1 MLWLVLR
8 CPPTLVNHAKWEETR
23 MALNLKHLKTTA
35 AAALLS
41 LAPAAVF
48 AEDWKFA
55 IEEIPG
61 SIMDAYA
68 QEFKKRIEAATDG
81 DVTVTVYPMG
91 TLGTPTE
98 TVEQAADGVIQLTN
112 VSIGNLGT
120 IVPESQV
127 FLLPYLLPSDP
138 AAVSRILSS
147 SETIYG
153 ALNADF
159 QKRGLEVMTMYS
171 EGPQVWTTNREIRTP
186 EDFENFKMR
195 VMVSPILL
203 ETYKNMGASPTPLP
217 FGEVF
222 GALQLGAVDG
232 QVNPIPTIEEMK
244 FYEVT
249 SHLIWAGEQQHVTTV
264 MSGTDWYETQSP
276 ARQKLIKETLA
287 ELDSYIFDV
296 VETFNKEK
304 LEKILAAK
312 PGINVIRLNAEER
325 AAFQKR
331 SANTHSAYT
340 KIAGDRGEELLGA
353 MLNELKQ
360 AN

>member
-1 MLWLVLR
+1 MKFSIE
-8 CPPTLVNHAKWEETR
+8 TLKV
-23 MALNLKHLKTTA
+23 TA
-35 AAALLS
+35 AAAMLS
-41 LAPAAVF
+41 LAPIGAL

-98 TVEQAADGVIQLTN
+98 TVEQAADGIIQFTN

-138 AAVSRILSS
+138 QKISDILSG

-153 ALNADF
+153 PLNEDF

-186 EDFENFKMR
+186 EDFSNFKMR

-249 SHLIWAGEQQHVTTV
+249 SHLVWAGEQELVTTV
-264 MSGTDWYETQSP
+264 VAGSDWFATLSP
-276 ARQKLIKETLA
+276 ERQKLVRDTMDGMTGFIDGVVTGFNQERLEIIK
-287 ELDSYIFDV
+287 
-296 VETFNKEK
+296 
-304 LEKILAAK
+304 AAK
-312 PGINVIRLNAEER
+312 PDIGLVVLSEDER
-325 AAFQKR
+325 DVFRAR
-331 SANTHSAYT
+331 SGDTASAYVDT
-340 KIAGDRGEELLGA
+340 AGARGQELLGA
-353 MLNELKQ
+353 LQAEL
-360 AN
+360 AGS

>member
-1 MLWLVLR
+1 MTFSFR
-8 CPPTLVNHAKWEETR
+8 N
-23 MALNLKHLKTTA
+23 LKTTA
-35 AAALLS
+35 AATLLS
-41 LAPAAVF
+41 LAPLAAL

-68 QEFKKRIEAATDG
+68 QEFKSRIEAATDG

-98 TVEQAADGVIQLTN
+98 TVEQAADGVIQFTN

-138 AAVSRILSS
+138 NAISNILSS
-147 SETIYG
+147 SDTIYG
-153 ALNADF
+153 PLNEDF
-159 QKRGLEVMTMYS
+159 RKRGLEVMTMYS

-186 EDFENFKMR
+186 EDFSNFKMR

-249 SHLIWAGEQQHVTTV
+249 SHLIWAGEQELVTTV
-264 MSGTDWYETQSP
+264 VAGSDWF
-276 ARQKLIKETLA
+276 ETLSPDRQTLVRDTMA
-287 ELDSYIFDV
+287 GMTGFIDGVVSDFNQKRLDTI
-296 VETFNKEK
+296 K
-304 LEKILAAK
+304 AAK
-312 PGINVIRLNAEER
+312 PEIGLVVLTEDERDAFRARSGDTAEAYVVTAGER
-325 AAFQKR
+325 GQ
-331 SANTHSAYT
+331 
-340 KIAGDRGEELLGA
+340 ELLDA
-353 MLNELKQ
+353 LQSEL
-360 AN
+360 AGN

>member
-1 MLWLVLR
+1 M
-8 CPPTLVNHAKWEETR
+8 TFSFTR
-23 MALNLKHLKTTA
+23 LKTTA

-41 LAPAAVF
+41 LAPIGAL

-68 QEFKKRIEAATDG
+68 QEFKSRIEAATNG

-98 TVEQAADGVIQLTN
+98 TVEQAADGVIQFTN

-120 IVPESQV
+120 IVPESQA

-138 AAVSRILSS
+138 AAISKILSG

-153 ALNADF
+153 PLNDDF
-159 QKRGLEVMTMYS
+159 RKRGLEVMTMYS

-186 EDFENFKMR
+186 DDFENFKMR

-203 ETYKNMGASPTPLP
+203 ETYKNLGASPTPLP

-232 QVNPIPTIEEMK
+232 QVNPVPTIEEMK

-249 SHLIWAGEQQHVTTV
+249 SHLIWAGEQELVTTV
-264 MSGTDWYETQSP
+264 VAGSDWFETLSP
-276 ARQKLIKETLA
+276 DRQKLVRDTMADMTGFIDGVVTDFNQKRLDIIKEAKPDIGLVVLSEDERDAFRARSTDTAKAYTDMVGARGQELLEALQA
-287 ELDSYIFDV
+287 ELSG
-296 VETFNKEK
+296 N
-304 LEKILAAK
+304 
-312 PGINVIRLNAEER
+312 
-325 AAFQKR
+325 
-331 SANTHSAYT
+331 
-340 KIAGDRGEELLGA
+340 
-353 MLNELKQ
+353 
-360 AN
+360 

>member
-1 MLWLVLR
+1 M
-8 CPPTLVNHAKWEETR
+8 TFS
-23 MALNLKHLKTTA
+23 LKTLKTTA
-35 AAALLS
+35 AAALLT
-41 LAPAAVF
+41 LTPLGAL

-68 QEFKKRIEAATDG
+68 QEFKSRIEAATGG

-98 TVEQAADGVIQLTN
+98 TVEQAADGVIQFTN

-138 AAVSRILSS
+138 AAISKILSTS
-147 SETIYG
+147 DTIYG
-153 ALNADF
+153 ALNEDF
-159 QKRGLEVMTMYS
+159 QKRGLDVMTMYS

-249 SHLIWAGEQQHVTTV
+249 SHLIWAGEQELVTTV
-264 MSGTDWYETQSP
+264 VAGSDWFATLTPERKRLVRDTM
-276 ARQKLIKETLA
+276 AGMTGFIDNVVADFNQKRLDIIK
-287 ELDSYIFDV
+287 
-296 VETFNKEK
+296 
-304 LEKILAAK
+304 AAK
-312 PGINVIRLNAEER
+312 PDVGIVVLNEAERDAFR
-325 AAFQKR
+325 AR
-331 SANTHSAYT
+331 SGDTASAYVDT
-340 KIAGDRGEELLGA
+340 AGERGQALLDALQDEL
-353 MLNELKQ
+353 N
-360 AN
+360 

>member
-1 MLWLVLR
+1 M
-8 CPPTLVNHAKWEETR
+8 TLS
-23 MALNLKHLKTTA
+23 LKKLKTTA
-35 AAALLS
+35 AAALLT
-41 LAPAAVF
+41 LAPISAI

-68 QEFKKRIEAATDG
+68 QEFKSRIEAATDG
-81 DVTVTVYPMG
+81 EVTVTVYPMG

-98 TVEQAADGVIQLTN
+98 TVEQAADGIIHFTN

-138 AAVSRILSS
+138 AAISNILSS

-153 ALNADF
+153 PLNEDF
-159 QKRGLEVMTMYS
+159 QKRGLEIMTMYS
-171 EGPQVWTTNREIRTP
+171 EGAQVWTTNREIRTP
-186 EDFENFKMR
+186 EDFANFKMR

-249 SHLIWAGEQQHVTTV
+249 SHLIWAGEQELVTTV
-264 MSGTDWYETQSP
+264 VAGSDWFATLSPERQQLVRDTMAGMTGFIDGVVTDFN
-276 ARQKLIKETLA
+276 QKRLDIIKE
-287 ELDSYIFDV
+287 
-296 VETFNKEK
+296 
-304 LEKILAAK
+304 AK
-312 PGINVIRLNAEER
+312 PDIGIVVLTEEER
-325 AAFQKR
+325 DAFRARSGDTAA
-331 SANTHSAYT
+331 AYLET
-340 KIAGDRGEELLGA
+340 AGDRGKALLDALEAELA
-353 MLNELKQ
+353 AK
-360 AN
+360 

>member
-1 MLWLVLR
+1 VLWCL
-8 CPPTLVNHAKWEETR
+8 PTPVNHANREETC
-23 MALNLKHLKTTA
+23 MAFSLNHLKTTA

-68 QEFKKRIEAATDG
+68 QEFKERIEAATDG

-98 TVEQAADGVIQLTN
+98 TVEQAADGIIQLTN

-138 AAVSRILSS
+138 AAVSDILSG

-153 ALNADF
+153 PLNADF
-159 QKRGLEVMTMYS
+159 QKRGLEIMTMYS

-249 SHLIWAGEQQHVTTV
+249 SHLIWAGEQELVTIV
-264 MSGTDWYETQSP
+264 VAGSDWFATLTPERQQLVRDTMADMTGFIDGVVADFNQ
-276 ARQKLIKETLA
+276 ARLDVIKESKPDIGLVVLTEEERDVFRTRSGDTAATYVETAGARGQELLDALQA
-287 ELDSYIFDV
+287 EL
-296 VETFNKEK
+296 
-304 LEKILAAK
+304 
-312 PGINVIRLNAEER
+312 
-325 AAFQKR
+325 
-331 SANTHSAYT
+331 
-340 KIAGDRGEELLGA
+340 AG
-353 MLNELKQ
+353 N
-360 AN
+360 

>member
-1 MLWLVLR
+1 M
-8 CPPTLVNHAKWEETR
+8 
-23 MALNLKHLKTTA
+23 KTARTYLL
-35 AAALLS
+35 AALFTLTAGLTTPLS
-41 LAPAAVF
+41 AQT
-48 AEDWKFA
+48 EDWRFA

-68 QEFKKRIEAATDG
+68 QEFKRRIEAATNG
-81 DVTVTVYPMG
+81 DVTVSVFPMG

-98 TVEQAADGVIQLTN
+98 TVEQAADGIIQFTN

-138 AAVSRILSS
+138 QKISDILSG
-147 SETIYG
+147 SETIYSEMSK
-153 ALNADF
+153 DF
-159 QKRGLEVMTMYS
+159 NRRGLEVLTMYS

-186 EDFENFKMR
+186 EDFSNFKMR

-232 QVNPIPTIEEMK
+232 QVNPVPTIEEMK

-249 SHLIWAGEQQHVTTV
+249 SHLIWAGEQELVTTV
-264 MSGTDWYETQSP
+264 VAGADWFATLSADRQQLVRDTMAAMTGFIDNVVTEFNQSRLDIITANKP
-276 ARQKLIKETLA
+276 DIQLVVLTEA
-287 ELDSYIFDV
+287 ERDV
-296 VETFNKEK
+296 FR
-304 LEKILAAK
+304 A
-312 PGINVIRLNAEER
+312 R
-325 AAFQKR
+325 AAATAQTYVDDVGAR
-331 SANTHSAYT
+331 GQQLLSALQAE
-340 KIAGDRGEELLGA
+340 IGAG
-353 MLNELKQ
+353 M
-360 AN
+360 

>member
-1 MLWLVLR
+1 M
-8 CPPTLVNHAKWEETR
+8 
-23 MALNLKHLKTTA
+23 KTARTYLL
-35 AAALLS
+35 AALFSLTAGLTTPLS
-41 LAPAAVF
+41 AQT
-48 AEDWKFA
+48 EDWRFA

-68 QEFKKRIEAATDG
+68 QEFKRRIEAATNG
-81 DVTVTVYPMG
+81 DVTVSVFPMG

-98 TVEQAADGVIQLTN
+98 TVEQAADGIIQFTN

-138 AAVSRILSS
+138 QKISDILSG
-147 SETIYG
+147 SETIYSEMSK
-153 ALNADF
+153 DF
-159 QKRGLEVMTMYS
+159 NRRGLEVLTMYS

-186 EDFENFKMR
+186 EDFSNFKMR

-232 QVNPIPTIEEMK
+232 QVNPVPTIEEMK

-249 SHLIWAGEQQHVTTV
+249 SHLIWAGEQELVTTV
-264 MSGTDWYETQSP
+264 VAGADWFATLSADRQQLVRDTMAAMTGFIDNVVTEFNQSRLDIITANKP
-276 ARQKLIKETLA
+276 DIQLVVLTEA
-287 ELDSYIFDV
+287 ERDV
-296 VETFNKEK
+296 FR
-304 LEKILAAK
+304 A
-312 PGINVIRLNAEER
+312 R
-325 AAFQKR
+325 AAATAQTYVDDVGAR
-331 SANTHSAYT
+331 GQQLLSALQAE
-340 KIAGDRGEELLGA
+340 IGAG
-353 MLNELKQ
+353 M
-360 AN
+360 

>member
-1 MLWLVLR
+1 
-8 CPPTLVNHAKWEETR
+8 
-23 MALNLKHLKTTA
+23 MALSLKHLKTTA

-41 LAPAAVF
+41 LAPISAL

-68 QEFKKRIEAATDG
+68 QEFKSRIEAATHG

-98 TVEQAADGVIQLTN
+98 TVEQAADGVIQFTN

-138 AAVSRILSS
+138 AAISKILSS
-147 SETIYG
+147 SDTLYG
-153 ALNADF
+153 ELKSDF
-159 QKRGLEVMTMYS
+159 QNRGLEVMTMYS

-186 EDFENFKMR
+186 EDFSNFKMR

-217 FGEVF
+217 CGEVF
-222 GALQLGAVDG
+222 GALKVGAVDG

-249 SHLIWAGEQQHVTTV
+249 SHLIWAGEQELVTTV
-264 MSGTDWYETQSP
+264 VAGADWFETLSP
-276 ARQKLIKETLA
+276 ERQKLVRDTMADMTGFIDGVVTDFNQKRLDIIKEAKPEIGLVVLTEEERDA
-287 ELDSYIFDV
+287 FRARSGDTAAAY
-296 VETFNKEK
+296 VET
-304 LEKILAAK
+304 
-312 PGINVIRLNAEER
+312 
-325 AAFQKR
+325 
-331 SANTHSAYT
+331 
-340 KIAGDRGEELLGA
+340 AGARGQELLDA
-353 MLNELKQ
+353 LQSELSG
-360 AN
+360 N

>member
-1 MLWLVLR
+1 
-8 CPPTLVNHAKWEETR
+8 
-23 MALNLKHLKTTA
+23 MALSLKHLKTTA

-68 QEFKKRIEAATDG
+68 QEFKKRIETATGG
-81 DVTVTVYPMG
+81 DVTVTIYPMG

-98 TVEQAADGVIQLTN
+98 TVEQAADGIIQLTN

-127 FLLPYLLPSDP
+127 FLLPYLLPSG
-138 AAVSRILSS
+138 AEAVSKVLSG

-153 ALNADF
+153 PLNEDF
-159 QKRGLEVMTMYS
+159 QKRGLEIMTMYS

-203 ETYKNMGASPTPLP
+203 EAYKNMGASPTPLP

-249 SHLIWAGEQQHVTTV
+249 SHLIWAGEQELVTTV
-264 MSGTDWYETQSP
+264 VAGSDWFATLSP
-276 ARQKLIKETLA
+276 DRQQLVRDTMA
-287 ELDSYIFDV
+287 GMTSYIDGVVADFNQQRLDV
-296 VETFNKEK
+296 IK
-304 LEKILAAK
+304 AAK
-312 PGINVIRLNAEER
+312 PDIGLVVLTEEER
-325 AAFQKR
+325 DAFRARSGDTAA
-331 SANTHSAYT
+331 AYVET
-340 KIAGDRGEELLGA
+340 AGTRGQELLDA
-353 MLNELKQ
+353 LQAEL
-360 AN
+360 AGN

>member
-1 MLWLVLR
+1 MKFV
-8 CPPTLVNHAKWEETR
+8 AQ
-23 MALNLKHLKTTA
+23 HLKA
-35 AAALLS
+35 IAVAALIGLM
-41 LAPAAVF
+41 PAGAF

-68 QEFKKRIEAATDG
+68 QEFKSRIEAATDG
-81 DVTVTVYPMG
+81 EVTVTVFPMG

-98 TVEQAADGVIQLTN
+98 TVEQAADGIIQFTN

-120 IVPESQV
+120 IVPESQA

-138 AAVSRILSS
+138 AKISNILST

-153 ALNADF
+153 PLNDDF
-159 QKRGLEVMTMYS
+159 RRRGLEMITMYS

-186 EDFENFKMR
+186 EDFSNFKMR

-249 SHLIWAGEQQHVTTV
+249 SHLIWAGEQELVTTV
-264 MSGTDWYETQSP
+264 IAGSDWFETLTQD
-276 ARQKLIKETLA
+276 RQKLVRDTMAGMTGFIDGVVTDFNQKRLDIIKKA
-287 ELDSYIFDV
+287 KPDIELVVLTEEERDAFRARSGDTAAAY
-296 VETFNKEK
+296 VETTG
-304 LEKILAAK
+304 A
-312 PGINVIRLNAEER
+312 
-325 AAFQKR
+325 
-331 SANTHSAYT
+331 
-340 KIAGDRGEELLGA
+340 RGQELLDA
-353 MLNELKQ
+353 LQSEFTSN
-360 AN
+360 

>member
-1 MLWLVLR
+1 MKQKLQI
-8 CPPTLVNHAKWEETR
+8 
-23 MALNLKHLKTTA
+23 LKS
-35 AAALLS
+35 AALAAVIG
-41 LAPAAVF
+41 LAPFSAK

-68 QEFKKRIEAATDG
+68 QEFKKRIETATSG

-91 TLGTPTE
+91 TLGTPTQ
-98 TVEQAADGVIQLTN
+98 TVEQAADGVIQFTN

-127 FLLPYLLPSDP
+127 FLLPYLLPSD
-138 AAVSRILSS
+138 AEAISGILSG

-153 ALNADF
+153 SLNEDF
-159 QKRGLEVMTMYS
+159 RKRGLEVLTMYS

-186 EDFENFKMR
+186 EDFSNFKMR

-249 SHLIWAGEQQHVTTV
+249 SHLIWAGEQELVTTV
-264 MSGTDWYETQSP
+264 VAGSDWFETLSP
-276 ARQKLIKETLA
+276 DRQQLVRDTMAGMTGFIDGVVSDFNQKRLDIIKE
-287 ELDSYIFDV
+287 S
-296 VETFNKEK
+296 
-304 LEKILAAK
+304 K
-312 PGINVIRLNAEER
+312 PGIEIVVLTEEER
-325 AAFQKR
+325 DAFRARSGDTAA
-331 SANTHSAYT
+331 AYIET
-340 KIAGDRGEELLGA
+340 AGDRGQELLDA
-353 MLNELKQ
+353 LQ
-360 AN
+360 AEIQAFR